1 MEVLCE
7 NVKAYRTESGRAHI
21 NKGESSATRTR
32 RHKKKEYEV

>member
-7 NVKAYRTESGRAHI
+7 NVKAYRIASVRVHI

-32 RHKKKEYEV
+32 RHKKEKYEV